1 MEKEKKEN
9 RAKSFMSLTSAVA
22 GTNVIS
28 DVCKSF
34 FREYKQAI
42 LNMWENIFKK
52 GEKKKSLNL

>member
-9 RAKSFMSLTSAVA
+9 RANSFMSLTRAVA
-22 GTNVIS
+22 DTNVIS

-52 GEKKKSLNL
+52 GEKKKK